1 MSNALAIA
9 TVTATIKEVLQE
21 NATYIVP
28 GSEVTTLRPQSV
40 SNPTTDNARIN
51 IYLYQIVPN
60 VALRTADLPTRRR
73 DGTLIQ
79 LPQSAWDLHY
89 LFSFYGDDS
98 ALEAQ
103 RLLGSTVDI
112 LHSQPF
118 LSRSKIRNIISSA
131 NNNGNNQFLAESNL
145 DEQVES
151 IKFVPLVLNLEE
163 LSKIWSVFFQT
174 TYDLSV
180 AYQASVVLIESRDI
194 ARPALPVRDR
204 NIYVVGFR
212 QPVITRILSQSASNQ
227 PFLSYQPILTGHR
240 LRIEGSQLRGGQG
253 TQIRIDQTNV
263 TLDPNNISDRQ
274 IDLVLD
280 NTVTAGVK
288 GLQVVQ
294 TMKISTPERDYGFVE
309 SNIAAFILRPT
320 ITGEVTVDT
329 DPNNGNVLTVPV
341 SPIIG
346 SNQRVILLLNQ
357 LPTGNPADANLRAYS
372 FVEASPDTDDSEIKI
387 PVFNVQAGEYLI
399 RLQVDGAE
407 SLLNVDSDNNSPT
420 FNQYIE
426 PTVTI
431 RPTITGAV
439 TVDQVPVNGN
449 TQTVLTV
456 PVNPIIGRN
465 QQVILL
471 LNQLTNGGVTDLNL
485 QLDTFVAPS
494 RNADTSA
501 IAIPVS
507 NLQAGEYLIRL
518 QVDGVESLLTVDSDS
533 GSPTFNQFIAP
544 TVTIS

>member
-9 TVTATIKEVLQE
+9 TVTVTLREILQE
-21 NATYIVP
+21 SATYIVP
-28 GSEVTTLRPQSV
+28 GSEVLTLRPQEME
-40 SNPTTDNARIN
+40 NRPADNARIN

-60 VALRTADLPTRRR
+60 TALRNADVPTRRN

-79 LPQSAWDLHY
+79 PPQSAWDLHY
-89 LFSFYGDDS
+89 ILSFYGNES
-98 ALEAQ
+98 TVEAQ

-118 LSRSKIRNIISSA
+118 LSRNKIRTIISNA
-131 NNNGNNQFLAESNL
+131 NNQYLAESNL

-151 IKFVPLVLNLEE
+151 IKFIPLVLNLEE
-163 LSKIWSVFFQT
+163 LSKVWSVFFQT
-174 TYDLSV
+174 TYALSV
-180 AYQASVVLIESRDI
+180 AYQASVVLIEARDI

-204 NIYVVGFR
+204 NIYLVNFR
-212 QPVITRILSQSASNQ
+212 QPVITRILSQSAISQ
-227 PFLSYQPILTGHR
+227 GFMPYQPILTGHR
-240 LRIEGSQLRGGQG
+240 LRIEGSQLRGAET
-253 TQIRIDQTNV
+253 TQVRIDQTVV

-320 ITGEVTVDT
+320 ITGSVTVAT

-357 LPTGNPADANLRAYS
+357 LPTGNPADANLKAYT
-372 FVEASPDTDDSEIKI
+372 FVAPSRDTDTSAIVI

-399 RLQVDGAE
+399 RLQVDGSE
-407 SLLNVDSDNNSPT
+407 SLLTVDSDSSSPT

-431 RPTITGAV
+431 P
-439 TVDQVPVNGN
+439 
-449 TQTVLTV
+449 
-456 PVNPIIGRN
+456 
-465 QQVILL
+465 
-471 LNQLTNGGVTDLNL
+471 
-485 QLDTFVAPS
+485 
-494 RNADTSA
+494 
-501 IAIPVS
+501 
-507 NLQAGEYLIRL
+507 
-518 QVDGVESLLTVDSDS
+518 
-533 GSPTFNQFIAP
+533 
-544 TVTIS
+544 

>member
-9 TVTATIKEVLQE
+9 TVTATLKEVLQE
-21 NATYIVP
+21 NAASIVS
-28 GSEVTTLRPQSV
+28 GSVVRTRRPQDMEKGEFD
-40 SNPTTDNARIN
+40 NPAIN

-60 VALRTADLPTRRR
+60 TALRTADLPTRRS

-79 LPQSAWDLHY
+79 PPQSAWDLHY
-89 LFSFYGDDS
+89 LISFYGDESTLD
-98 ALEAQ
+98 AQ
-103 RLLGSTVDI
+103 RLLGRTVDV
-112 LHSQPF
+112 LHAQPF
-118 LSRSKIRNIISSA
+118 LSRSKIRTIIS
-131 NNNGNNQFLAESNL
+131 NTNNQYLADSNL

-151 IKFVPLVLNLEE
+151 IKFVPLILNLEE
-163 LSKIWSVFFQT
+163 LSKVWSVFFQT
-174 TYDLSV
+174 TYSLSV

-227 PFLSYQPILTGHR
+227 PFLPYQPILTDHR

-253 TQIRIDQTNV
+253 TQIRIGQIDI
-263 TLDPNNISDRQ
+263 TLDPHNISDRQ

-294 TMKISTPERDYGFVE
+294 TMKISTPERDSGFVE

-320 ITGEVTVDT
+320 ITGEVTVAT

-357 LPTGNPADANLRAYS
+357 LPTGGAADANLRAYT
-372 FVEASPDTDDSEIKI
+372 FVAPSRDTDTSAIAI
-387 PVFNVQAGEYLI
+387 PISNVQPGEYLI

-407 SLLNVDSDNNSPT
+407 SLL
-420 FNQYIE
+420 
-426 PTVTI
+426 
-431 RPTITGAV
+431 
-439 TVDQVPVNGN
+439 
-449 TQTVLTV
+449 
-456 PVNPIIGRN
+456 
-465 QQVILL
+465 
-471 LNQLTNGGVTDLNL
+471 
-485 QLDTFVAPS
+485 
-494 RNADTSA
+494 
-501 IAIPVS
+501 
-507 NLQAGEYLIRL
+507 
-518 QVDGVESLLTVDSDS
+518 TVDSD
-533 GSPTFNQFIAP
+533 TNQYIAP
-544 TVTIS
+544 TVNIS

>member
-9 TVTATIKEVLQE
+9 TVTATLKEVLQE

-28 GSEVTTLRPQSV
+28 GAEVTTLRPQEME
-40 SNPTTDNARIN
+40 NRPADNARIN

-60 VALRTADLPTRRR
+60 TALRTADLPTRRN

-89 LFSFYGDDS
+89 LLSFSGNES
-98 ALEAQ
+98 TLEAQ
-103 RLLGSTVDI
+103 RLLGSTVDV
-112 LHSQPF
+112 LHAQPF
-118 LSRSKIRNIISSA
+118 LSRTQIRTIIS
-131 NNNGNNQFLAESNL
+131 NENNQYLAESNL

-163 LSKIWSVFFQT
+163 LSKVWSVFFQT
-174 TYDLSV
+174 TYSLSV

-204 NIYVVGFR
+204 NIYVVNFR

-227 PFLSYQPILTGHR
+227 PFLPYQPILTGHR

-253 TQIRIDQTNV
+253 TQVRIDQIDV

-280 NTVTAGVK
+280 SSITAGVK

-294 TMKISTPERDYGFVE
+294 MMKISTPERDYGFVE

-320 ITGEVTVDT
+320 ITGNVTVAA

-357 LPTGNPADANLRAYS
+357 LPTGNPADANLRAYT
-372 FVEASPDTDDSEIKI
+372 FVDPSRDTDTSAIAI
-387 PVFNVQAGEYLI
+387 PIFNVQPGEYLI

-407 SLLNVDSDNNSPT
+407 SLLTVDSDSSSPT
-420 FNQYIE
+420 FNQYI
-426 PTVTI
+426 
-431 RPTITGAV
+431 
-439 TVDQVPVNGN
+439 
-449 TQTVLTV
+449 
-456 PVNPIIGRN
+456 
-465 QQVILL
+465 
-471 LNQLTNGGVTDLNL
+471 
-485 QLDTFVAPS
+485 
-494 RNADTSA
+494 
-501 IAIPVS
+501 
-507 NLQAGEYLIRL
+507 
-518 QVDGVESLLTVDSDS
+518 
-533 GSPTFNQFIAP
+533 AP
-544 TVTIS
+544 TVNIS